1 MLRTFAFLA
10 ALVSSCAAIG
20 PLVPGLRVANPSSMK
35 LHKPSAMSTAYV
47 APLSMGK
54 VVHVPATAHV
64 LIPDKVPLGLL
75 AGLLNQGQTIFMA
88 LKSILV
94 AWPLLPTAIVWQGES
109 ITRVVSNFTGE
120 FAEFTRVV
128 DTSASDFKQIA
139 LDFKQIA
146 FGFLALSAAQVLA
159 LPISFCA
166 DEFRKVISK
175 WFHNRPRDPKP
186 PVCLFLF
193 N

>member
-10 ALVSSCAAIG
+10 ALFSSCAAIG

-35 LHKPSAMSTAYV
+35 LHKPSAMFTAYV
-47 APLSMGK
+47 ASMGK
-54 VVHVPATAHV
+54 VDHVPATAHV
-64 LIPDKVPLGLL
+64 SFPEKVALGFL
-75 AGLLNQGQTIFMA
+75 AGLLNQGQTIFTA

-159 LPISFCA
+159 PPISFCA

-175 WFHNRPRDPKP
+175 WFHNRPRDPNP

>member
-1 MLRTFAFLA
+1 
-10 ALVSSCAAIG
+10 
-20 PLVPGLRVANPSSMK
+20 
-35 LHKPSAMSTAYV
+35 
-47 APLSMGK
+47 
-54 VVHVPATAHV
+54 
-64 LIPDKVPLGLL
+64 
-75 AGLLNQGQTIFMA
+75 MA

-109 ITRVVSNFTGE
+109 ITRAVSNFTGEFAEFTRVVSNFTGE

-159 LPISFCA
+159 PPISFCA

-175 WFHNRPRDPKP
+175 WFHNRPRDPNP

>member
-1 MLRTFAFLA
+1 
-10 ALVSSCAAIG
+10 
-20 PLVPGLRVANPSSMK
+20 MK

-64 LIPDKVPLGLL
+64 LIPQKVALGFL
-75 AGLLNQGQTIFMA
+75 AGLLNQGQTILMA

-109 ITRVVSNFTGE
+109 ITRAVSNFTGE
-120 FAEFTRVV
+120 FAEFTQVV
-128 DTSASDFKQIA
+128 DTSTSDFK
-139 LDFKQIA
+139 KIA
-146 FGFLALSAAQVLA
+146 FGFLALSAIQVLGP
-159 LPISFCA
+159 PISFCA